1 MEITTR
7 IVNVAIESFFKK
19 PLLHK
24 EARYDEVAQRCWEAF
39 SSYGLK
45 PTQIVVRFGD
55 LAFNHDL
62 SFMLFNGNGTFK
74 FTSEKVEIHLQNA
87 VNRKDYEVVVD
98 CITKVYE
105 HIPLPEISHTLITA
119 SAQTTAAS
127 VDAMQ
132 QYMMRFAN
140 PAKQIVHGGAIV
152 NVLCKGWPQEIR
164 MTVERSLVFPE
175 GIFFT
180 WQTTF
185 PEKKLSRDVLKT
197 LDDACEEA
205 AGKIDLVFAKNQA
218 E

>member
-1 MEITTR
+1 
-7 IVNVAIESFFKK
+7 
-19 PLLHK
+19 
-24 EARYDEVAQRCWEAF
+24 
-39 SSYGLK
+39 
-45 PTQIVVRFGD
+45 
-55 LAFNHDL
+55 
-62 SFMLFNGNGTFK
+62 
-74 FTSEKVEIHLQNA
+74 
-87 VNRKDYEVVVD
+87 
-98 CITKVYE
+98 
-105 HIPLPEISHTLITA
+105 
-119 SAQTTAAS
+119 
-127 VDAMQ
+127 
-132 QYMMRFAN
+132 MRFAN

-185 PEKKLSRDVLKT
+185 SEKKLSRDVLKT